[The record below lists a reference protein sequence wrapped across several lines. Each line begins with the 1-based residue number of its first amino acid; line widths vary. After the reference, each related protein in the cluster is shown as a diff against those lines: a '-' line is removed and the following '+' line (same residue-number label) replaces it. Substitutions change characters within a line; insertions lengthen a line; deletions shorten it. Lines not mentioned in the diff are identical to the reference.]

1 MSETIVCRWFP
12 EDPAVDDAYV
22 HDLLCTGR
30 LIHGRHPDTSEPF
43 AIVGED
49 LRLRL
54 SNLVVRALHPVVK
67 EFKEFIETEGA
78 VHAAFNKMFQRTP
91 KPNND
96 QQRKITNYTELM
108 DAINTNLATAPTYRP
123 GPGATVAGVPSY
135 GIIAPFCNIHA
146 GYEAFIY
153 PGVNQ
158 TREDGWLNTVA
169 LNAMVQS
176 TGGNPK
182 QDTFD
187 FYISDTSD
195 PHYGFKSYDELFVR
209 ELKECRRTVVFPE
222 DLSIVDSAC
231 SSTVHKLYCGLKE
244 MDEFCTKKTSYAAT
258 SSQATSEQSTSLAGL
273 YPGYAWISRL
283 PPLAEPCATHPNPPP
298 TYCSQELCEVL
309 VGAVAL
315 HIHDVKQVRSFPKIL
330 ALVVDA
336 IAGLYDSQSPP
347 PPHLRKRLERLL
359 LICCQHGRASE
370 AVNMVCGTTRN
381 SPKYFF
387 ANLLPSPLFQTAA
400 TTSAVQEGHQGS
412 CSREILVFQYRPP
425 LLHMTA
431 NSATRAEATRVAEGF
446 HGQPNRSVRDSTSG
460 IERSSDFPPK
470 GGSHETLRLSSYPP
484 SCIISATRTLRS
496 ITYSGI
502 SPNPDCAGAA
512 KHIFARVLTASSSC
526 RTDLGN
532 PLLHGV
538 TVSTQPTPRN
548 CHQLRKLLSLIEDL
562 TRECGFRLDRVAVN
576 IIIRAM
582 ISRRPAVGNVRLR
595 ALFNHLIGGGHPPGD
610 YSSQTLPFESPS
622 AGRPLVMEKIRLS
635 SHVDFERHVKPL
647 YHMFVKA
654 FYVRGNVEAARRVAE
669 VVSTL
674 RHMRMR
680 TT

>member
-22 HDLLCTGR
+22 HDLLCTSR
-30 LIHGRHPDTSEPF
+30 LIHGHHPDTSEPF
-43 AIVGED
+43 ANVGED

-54 SNLVVRALHPVVK
+54 SNSIVRALHPVVK
-67 EFKEFIETEGA
+67 EFKESIETEGA
-78 VHAAFNKMFQRTP
+78 VYAAFNKMFQRAP

-96 QQRKITNYTELM
+96 QQRKIANYTELM

-135 GIIAPFCNIHA
+135 GIIARFCNIDA
-146 GYEAFIY
+146 GYEAFTD

-158 TREDGWLNTVA
+158 TRYLTSSASPNVIDDREDGWLNTVA

-176 TGGNPK
+176 AGGNPK

-187 FYISDTSD
+187 FYICDTSG

-209 ELKECRRTVVFPE
+209 ELKECHRTVVFPE

-244 MDEFCTKKTSYAAT
+244 MDEFWTKKTSYAAT
-258 SSQATSEQSTSLAGL
+258 SSQATSEQSTPLAGL
-273 YPGYAWISRL
+273 YPCYAWISRL
-283 PPLAEPCATHPNPPP
+283 PPLAEPCERYRGATHPNPPP
-298 TYCSQELCEVL
+298 TYYSQEPCDVL

-315 HIHDVKQVRSFPKIL
+315 HIHDVKQVRSFPKIF

-347 PPHLRKRLERLL
+347 LHLRKRLERLP
-359 LICCQHGRASE
+359 LICCQHGRASA
-370 AVNMVCGTTRN
+370 AVSMVCGITRN
-381 SPKYFF
+381 SPKYFLPTF
-387 ANLLPSPLFQTAA
+387 FRGLCAKLLRHRQFQSGVKAR
-400 TTSAVQEGHQGS
+400 AVVKSLYSSIAH
-412 CSREILVFQYRPP
+412 P
-425 LLHMTA
+425 LLHMIA

-446 HGQPNRSVRDSTSG
+446 HGQLNRSFRLPSKRRIPRDFASLKLSSFLYNLCHKDSTFDYLFGDLSKSG
-460 IERSSDFPPK
+460 R
-470 GGSHETLRLSSYPP
+470 
-484 SCIISATRTLRS
+484 
-496 ITYSGI
+496 
-502 SPNPDCAGAA
+502 AGAA

-562 TRECGFRLDRVAVN
+562 TRECGFRPDRVAVN
-576 IIIRAM
+576 IIIRAT
-582 ISRRPAVGNVRLR
+582 ISWRPVFDNVRLR
-595 ALFNHLIGGGHPPGD
+595 ALFNHLIGGGYRRGD
-610 YSSQTLPFESPS
+610 YSSQTLPFEFPS
-622 AGRPLVMEKIRLS
+622 AGRPLV
-635 SHVDFERHVKPL
+635 
-647 YHMFVKA
+647 
-654 FYVRGNVEAARRVAE
+654 
-669 VVSTL
+669 T
-674 RHMRMR
+674 
-680 TT
+680 